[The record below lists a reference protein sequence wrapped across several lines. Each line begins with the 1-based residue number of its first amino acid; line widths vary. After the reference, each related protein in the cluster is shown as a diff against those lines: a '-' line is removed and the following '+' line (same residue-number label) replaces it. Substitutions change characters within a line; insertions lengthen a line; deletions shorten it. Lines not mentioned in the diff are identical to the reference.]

1 MIDQVTAHHLFE
13 YKDGVLY
20 WKNAQRPSF
29 NGKKAGYDNGSGY
42 KKVSIYGKQYYAHRI
57 IYLMQHGVMPKLV
70 DHIDGNPSNN
80 AIENLREAN
89 SSQNMMNSFQ
99 KANNLSGH
107 RNVRYN
113 KDRHNYSVYIT
124 LDGKQTFFG
133 SYDDVELAGLVA
145 DEARR
150 KHHGE
155 FFFARSI
162 N

>member
-1 MIDQVTAHHLFE
+1 MIDQLTAHHLFE
-13 YKDGVLY
+13 YKDGNLY
-20 WKNAQRPSF
+20 WKNPVHKK
-29 NGKKAGYDNGSGY
+29 NLGKIVGYDNGYGY
-42 KKVSIYGKQYYAHRI
+42 KKVDIKGKQYYVHRI
-57 IYLMQHGVMPKLV
+57 VYLMQHDMMPKLI

-89 SSQNMMNSFQ
+89 NSQNMMNSFQ

-124 LDGKQTFFG
+124 LSGKQKFFG
-133 SYDDVELAGLVA
+133 SYDDVELAALVA

-155 FFFARSI
+155 FFFARSAK
-162 N
+162 